1 MNMIRPK
8 KTVTVGAREANQRF
22 SHFLREV
29 ELGNEVVITR
39 NGKVVA
45 RITPVATE
53 VDEKARRR
61 AIDKMVALMKKG
73 LGTSKLGRRLTRDEM
88 HER

>member
-45 RITPVATE
+45 RISPVATE

>member
-1 MNMIRPK
+1 MRPK

-29 ELGNEVVITR
+29 EEGTEVLITR
-39 NGKVVA
+39 NGKTVA
-45 RITPVATE
+45 RLTAVAVE
-53 VDEKARRR
+53 VDDKVRQRNFA
-61 AIDKMVALMKKG
+61 KMVAMMKKG

>member
-1 MNMIRPK
+1 MTNRAK
-8 KTVTVGAREANQRF
+8 KTVRVGAREANQRF

-29 ELGNEVVITR
+29 EEGNEVVITR
-39 NGKVVA
+39 NGKEVA
-45 RITPVATE
+45 RLVPSEAPDDNKV
-53 VDEKARRR
+53 RQR
-61 AIDKMVALMKKG
+61 AIEKMIAMMKKG

>member
-1 MNMIRPK
+1 MRPK

-29 ELGNEVVITR
+29 EEGTEVLITR
-39 NGKVVA
+39 NGKTVA
-45 RITPVATE
+45 RLTAVAVE
-53 VDEKARRR
+53 VDDKVRQRNFA
-61 AIDKMVALMKKG
+61 KMVAMMKKG
-73 LGTSKLGRRLTRDEM
+73 IGTSKLGRRLTRDEM